1 MPSPRSSPFKGVQ
14 APPVVGVKESVD
26 EYFNGA
32 SNDGGGM
39 FVLNDD
45 DEEDGEDQ
53 IRRDD
58 VEEVEVYEFASPF
71 STSES
76 DVLSVTS
83 PLQNLDMDL
92 DVTSED
98 SQRVLDPSSSLS
110 QLDGG
115 LFDSDLALANALEVY
130 RRSEDPHQ
138 GNQDKSYVSI
148 RFQKQDSGKSDHSR
162 IAQELLQFSKNL
174 SDLQSQRVTGN

>member
-1 MPSPRSSPFKGVQ
+1 MPTPRGSPFKGVQ
-14 APPVVGVKESVD
+14 APVVNESVVD
-26 EYFNGA
+26 EYLNGA

-39 FVLNDD
+39 FVLN
-45 DEEDGEDQ
+45 EEDQ
-53 IRRDD
+53 MRRDD
-58 VEEVEVYEFASPF
+58 VEEVEVYDFASPF

-76 DVLSVTS
+76 DILSITS
-83 PLQNLDMDL
+83 PLRNPDMDL
-92 DVTSED
+92 EMMPED

-130 RRSEDPHQ
+130 RQSEETP
-138 GNQDKSYVSI
+138 QDKTYVSI
-148 RFQKQDSGKSDHSR
+148 RFQKQNSGKSEHSR
-162 IAQELLQFSKNL
+162 IAKELMQFGKNL